1 MRAQNII
8 SEENVNEIWDLFSNY
23 ANVVGKSC
31 VASLDRIRENGYML
45 SPSSYIEREQVE
57 QVDPAK
63 VRERYFEALQEVTL
77 AEEKI
82 KRILSEGDILYG

>member
-1 MRAQNII
+1 
-8 SEENVNEIWDLFSNY
+8 
-23 ANVVGKSC
+23 
-31 VASLDRIRENGYML
+31 ML